1 MTWKP
6 HVTVAAIAQKKG
18 KFLMV
23 EELIDGRM
31 VYNQPAGH
39 LEPGETLVQAVIRET
54 LEETAWHFRP
64 DSITGIY
71 QWHNKDSDTSFIRFC
86 FAGDCLLHDEQ
97 RTLDTDINQAIW
109 LSLEEIESKY
119 AAMRSPMVMHC
130 LRDYLDGCRQPLS
143 ILTGID

>member
-1 MTWKP
+1 MTRKP

-31 VYNQPAGH
+31 RYNQPAGH
-39 LEPGETLVQAVIRET
+39 LEPGETLVAAVIRET

-71 QWHNKDSDTSFIRFC
+71 QWHNAENDTSYVRFC
-86 FAGDCLLHDEQ
+86 FAGACLQHDQQ
-97 RTLDTDINQAIW
+97 RPLDTDIHQAMW
-109 LSLEEIESKY
+109 LSLEEIEDRSD
-119 AAMRSPMVMHC
+119 ALRSPMVLHC
-130 LRDYLDGCRQPLS
+130 LRDYVHGCRQPLS
-143 ILTGID
+143 ILTGLE